1 MEFKNIY
8 QLRDI
13 IKKSEAYKN
22 MSLIQRIIFL
32 KRNNLKAIEHSIF
45 VIKNIGY
52 DKWESQT
59 NAIDWNKKIISSILN
74 DKKKKKK

>member
-8 QLRDI
+8 DLRKI
-13 IKKSEAYKN
+13 IKKSEAYN
-22 MSLIQRIIFL
+22 EMSLIQRVIFL

-45 VIKNIGY
+45 VIRNIGY

-59 NAIDWNKKIISSILN
+59 NAIHWNKRIIKSLL
-74 DKKKKKK
+74 DGQKK